1 MAAADNLEYRTPTG
15 TAVMTNRHVVKDM
28 YLAESKGTSFDI
40 VQTFKAVAH
49 GQTCA

>member
-1 MAAADNLEYRTPTG
+1 MAAANDLSYKTATG

-28 YLAESKGTSFDI
+28 YLAECKGTSFDS
-40 VQTFKAVAH
+40 VETFKAVAH